1 MKKRIGPYTAC
12 LYAILMLWAYAS
24 QVIILWR
31 TKDVSNI
38 SVTFIAVALIAV
50 FLRVATIGSAIR
62 EVWQRAE
69 IRSVSSIALTLA
81 ELVVIVGLS
90 TVLVQ
95 IFIYL

>member
-1 MKKRIGPYTAC
+1 
-12 LYAILMLWAYAS
+12 
-24 QVIILWR
+24 
-31 TKDVSNI
+31 
-38 SVTFIAVALIAV
+38 VALIAV